1 MLGSCGRC
9 ERASVCFRRFD
20 RVSIFSIEQFLKK
33 KKKRL
38 IIYYCITRV
47 YTVGI
52 PMYEI
57 VSSLC

>member
-33 KKKRL
+33 KEKEIDNIL
-38 IIYYCITRV
+38 LYYE
-47 YTVGI
+47 YT
-52 PMYEI
+52 
-57 VSSLC
+57 L